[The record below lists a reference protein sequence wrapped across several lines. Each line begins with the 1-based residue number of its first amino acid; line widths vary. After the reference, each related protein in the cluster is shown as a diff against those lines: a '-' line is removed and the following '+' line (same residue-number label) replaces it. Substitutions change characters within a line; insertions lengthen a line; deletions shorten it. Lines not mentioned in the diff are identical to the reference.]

1 MNGKYSYKEV
11 QMCQA
16 FSEFRSYN
24 GLTPHSAH
32 CAGEFEND
40 VFFIRLDLPSKLIPY
55 EIELF
60 ENGPQF
66 PST

>member
-1 MNGKYSYKEV
+1 MVSIAIKKCTCAKLS
-11 QMCQA
+11 
-16 FSEFRSYN
+16 SEFRSYN

-32 CAGEFEND
+32 RAGEFEND